1 MPERSS
7 KRKARRDSP
16 VNSLDEPESSSMR
29 TENVASLSDRD
40 FTELSEKIEKS
51 VSKRIKDAEVGQRE
65 ILKMIENLTSKI
77 DTLTERSPNNVR
89 HDPDDE
95 DAENTDYR
103 YRPVEPS
110 DLLPNHGQH
119 MVTGVTTTQD
129 IPTRSSSLP
138 PPNMRYPDDIVDKLL
153 ESLKNATQQSAGLS
167 RLPKALSTT
176 MPTFDGRNE
185 KFEHFEDLFMTSL
198 KVYPNIS
205 EEEQI
210 HYFHSLLRGDALQ
223 TYRNMTD
230 ANRASLD
237 DIITTFRRRYVRPQ
251 SIATA
256 RCKWEQLHFDPTRQ
270 TFQDFLEQ
278 YQKLAQEAYGDDAPK
293 FIETSFYAKMPAHL
307 KRVLNQVRLET
318 ESYELMVQH
327 LEREMELNG
336 HLAPSET
343 NITGVHQIDVQ
354 DAPQQTAIP
363 PKPAGPCFGCGNLG
377 HVIKNCRKTAR
388 EARNRGNRA
397 PTEITNPCETCGKKS
412 HTTQECYSG
421 ANWANRPNGGRPLKQ
436 PHRITSRCHRIHK
449 VSTPRQHTSTSTPI

>member
-1 MPERSS
+1 MLERSS

-29 TENVASLSDRD
+29 TENTPSLSDKD

-51 VSKRIKDAEVGQRE
+51 VSKRIKDTVVGQRE
-65 ILKMIENLTSKI
+65 NLKMIENLTSKI
-77 DTLTERSPNNVR
+77 DTLAERPPNNMR

-95 DAENTDYR
+95 GAGNMDYR
-103 YRPVEPS
+103 FKTIEPS
-110 DLLPNHGQH
+110 DLLANHSQH

-153 ESLKNATQQSAGLS
+153 ESLKNATQQNAGLP

-176 MPTFDGRNE
+176 MPTFDGRND

-210 HYFHSLLRGDALQ
+210 HYYHSLLRGDALQ

-256 RCKWEQLHFDPTRQ
+256 RCK
-270 TFQDFLEQ
+270 
-278 YQKLAQEAYGDDAPK
+278 
-293 FIETSFYAKMPAHL
+293 
-307 KRVLNQVRLET
+307 
-318 ESYELMVQH
+318 
-327 LEREMELNG
+327 
-336 HLAPSET
+336 
-343 NITGVHQIDVQ
+343 
-354 DAPQQTAIP
+354 
-363 PKPAGPCFGCGNLG
+363 
-377 HVIKNCRKTAR
+377 
-388 EARNRGNRA
+388 
-397 PTEITNPCETCGKKS
+397 
-412 HTTQECYSG
+412 
-421 ANWANRPNGGRPLKQ
+421 
-436 PHRITSRCHRIHK
+436 
-449 VSTPRQHTSTSTPI
+449 